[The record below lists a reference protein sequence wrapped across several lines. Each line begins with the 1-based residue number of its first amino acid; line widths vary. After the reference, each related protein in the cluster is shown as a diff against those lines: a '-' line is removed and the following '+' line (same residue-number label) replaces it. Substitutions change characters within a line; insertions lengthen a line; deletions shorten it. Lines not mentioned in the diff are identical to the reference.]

1 MFNFRVWE
9 RKKIE
14 LKIPCRFPH
23 IQIVL
28 TLLSLLFGTIFLF
41 LTLPCLIEIFFKSP
55 FYFLLRPLDIW
66 RKDDEFSRLWSMRTI
81 LEMIWKKRVS
91 LIFTC
96 LFLLIRHTY
105 HNDFMLYE
113 VVKSN
118 MLLAIE
124 SEEKNQLSL
133 NYAAFA

>member
-9 RKKIE
+9 RKNWTHNS
-14 LKIPCRFPH
+14 LHWLYSHCCHYCLALFFP
-23 IQIVL
+23 
-28 TLLSLLFGTIFLF
+28 F

-91 LIFTC
+91 LIFIC

>member
-9 RKKIE
+9 RKNWTHNSWQFITYTNCTH
-14 LKIPCRFPH
+14 IAVIIVWYYFFP
-23 IQIVL
+23 
-28 TLLSLLFGTIFLF
+28 F
-41 LTLPCLIEIFFKSP
+41 LTLPYLIEIFFKSP
-55 FYFLLRPLDIW
+55 FFFLLRPLDIW

-91 LIFTC
+91 LIFTR

-124 SEEKNQLSL
+124 SEEKN
-133 NYAAFA
+133 